1 MRTIVLGILIL
12 GAAIMAV
19 LPTPAWSA
27 LDYGTEL
34 KIVWDTDPGA
44 YKMLRTNWSKNGSW
58 IVFEFRPSGKYDIM
72 MVSPEGGRP
81 VNLSD
86 GSADWF
92 MSPRFSQN
100 DTAVLYTRFAKSPD
114 MLLTPSLETVD
125 INSLARETQVRNA
138 FGGSF
143 NWNGGFLAFIK
154 TATPDNGFEFTVLDM
169 GDGSTVLSGNYGMQF
184 DFVDC
189 CFHPSGKWVAT
200 SFNGSGGYKL
210 YKVPMDGGAPVRIVS
225 GGAGEEWYPSFS
237 PKGTRL
243 LYTQFIYSADRK
255 TFARQVYVADVA
267 TGAAVPLIPGATME
281 THSACYSPDGK
292 KVCYILET
300 ETGPKLYLAAVEPEK
315 EDNSQLGVA
324 VEQPVG
330 FRLSGNYPNPFN
342 PSTTIAFTLPSAGSA
357 RLSVYSLSGQ
367 KIRELAS
374 GEMTAGSHSVVWD
387 GRDARGAQVS
397 SGVYIVSLKHGSFT
411 ASKKITLVR

>member
-1 MRTIVLGILIL
+1 MRAIVLGILVL
-12 GAAIMAV
+12 GAAIITV

-27 LDYGTEL
+27 PDYGTEL
-34 KIVWDTDPGA
+34 KLVWDSDPGA
-44 YKMLRTNWSKNGSW
+44 YKMLRTNWSKSGSW

-92 MSPRFSQN
+92 MSPRFSLN
-100 DTAVLYTRFAKSPD
+100 DTAVLYTRFTKSPEL
-114 MLLTPSLETVD
+114 LLTPSLETVD
-125 INSLARETQVRNA
+125 INSLERETQAKNA

-143 NWNGGFLAFIK
+143 NWNGDYLAFIK
-154 TATPDNGFEFTVLDM
+154 TATPENGWEFTVRNT
-169 GDGSTVLSGNYGMQF
+169 GDGSTVLCGNYGMQF

-189 CFHPSGKWVAT
+189 CFHPSGNWVAT
-200 SFNGSGGYKL
+200 SFNGAGGFKL

-267 TGAAVPLIPGATME
+267 TGAAVPLIPARRWKPIRHPILPM
-281 THSACYSPDGK
+281 GK
-292 KVCYILET
+292 RCAISLKRKQ
-300 ETGPKLYLAAVEPEK
+300 GPSSIWRRWSRK
-315 EDNSQLGVA
+315 
-324 VEQPVG
+324 
-330 FRLSGNYPNPFN
+330 R
-342 PSTTIAFTLPSAGSA
+342 
-357 RLSVYSLSGQ
+357 
-367 KIRELAS
+367 
-374 GEMTAGSHSVVWD
+374 MTAD
-387 GRDARGAQVS
+387 S
-397 SGVYIVSLKHGSFT
+397 S
-411 ASKKITLVR
+411 A